1 MSVELIYINQQQL
14 EQLFKGKQP
23 FILAYL
29 RSHCP
34 DSHYGLTEFLLPY
47 IKACTHEGY
56 VYAYDF
62 EMNSHY
68 DLQTMTYRDSY
79 QAFLDTWGLSA
90 KANTILGYGK
100 GHVPSFQFIEP
111 NGNMPWQDISII
123 KDNLVIYNDKR
134 QERSDDLVVIGE
146 SFFDGTRPLKYTD
159 INLKGRVLPA
169 WRRVEIGVF
178 HNKLAKDF
186 FDYYLPKVTT
196 NLLIDL

>member
-1 MSVELIYINQQQL
+1 MSVELIYINQRQL
-14 EQLFKGKQP
+14 ELLFKGHQP

-47 IKACTHEGY
+47 LESCPLKGY
-56 VYAYDF
+56 IYAYDF
-62 EMNSHY
+62 EANGHY
-68 DLQTMTYRDSY
+68 DLTSLTYRDSY
-79 QAFLDTWGLSA
+79 QAFLDTWGLSS
-90 KANTILGYGK
+90 KTNPTLGYGK
-100 GHVPSFQFIEP
+100 GHVPSFQYIEP
-111 NGNMPWQDISII
+111 NGLLPRQDISVI

-146 SFFDGTRPLKYTD
+146 TFFDGTRPLRYAS
-159 INLKGRVLPA
+159 INLKGRMLPA

-196 NLLIDL
+196 NLLIDP